1 MFAQLFKSAISN
13 FNTVVKT
20 MDSKLDA
27 FVLSVAK
34 QLDVENEKVKVA
46 VLEAFKLLEDDGQ
59 RRLEQEKLE
68 KQQKQEQ
75 LKKER
80 EEKKA
85 KEEAEKAER
94 AAKRAEEARIRAEKK
109 AAEEAEKAKKAAEKE
124 AEKAKKAEE
133 KAKKEAEKLAEKVEV
148 VCQHEGCGK
157 KIKKGKDFDG
167 ITVCADC
174 HKKLEKA
181 KKEAEKVICIHIS
194 KDDKKCSSA
203 AVDGT
208 YCKRHQKKEKPEKES
223 KKSKKEQD
231 DSSSDEEDEKVVKKQ
246 PKQEE
251 KTKAYIINDFDF
263 SNEEVVEYDP
273 ENDYWKANSVVNVK
287 GTQAFINK
295 NCGIVFDSSATLV
308 GVYAKDVKKIL
319 AEKTLDIEI
328 KQWAKE
334 AGFIVPSLEEEE
346 PSEVDLVD

>member
-1 MFAQLFKSAISN
+1 MISQLFKNAISN

-34 QLDVENEKVKVA
+34 QLDVENEKVKIA
-46 VLEAFKLLEDDGQ
+46 VLEAFKLFEDDTQ
-59 RRLEQEKLE
+59 RRIEQEKLE

-109 AAEEAEKAKKAAEKE
+109 AVEEEEKARKAAEKE
-124 AEKAKKAEE
+124 AEKLRKAEE
-133 KAKKEAEKLAEKVEV
+133 KAKKEAEKVVEKVQITCE
-148 VCQHEGCGK
+148 HEGCGK
-157 KIKKGKDFDG
+157 KIKKGKEFDG

-181 KKEAEKVICIHIS
+181 KKEAEKVVCIHVS
-194 KDDKKCSSA
+194 KDDKKCESSVIEGSA
-203 AVDGT
+203 
-208 YCKRHQKKEKPEKES
+208 YCKRHQKKEKAE
-223 KKSKKEQD
+223 KKSKKDEE
-231 DSSSDEEDEKVVKKQ
+231 SSSDEEDEKVVKKSK
-246 PKQEE
+246 PE
-251 KTKAYIINDFDF
+251 KTSCIVNEFDF
-263 SNEEVVEYDP
+263 SKEEVVEYNP
-273 ENDYWKANSVVNVK
+273 EDDYWKSNSVVNVK

-295 NCGIVFDSSATLV
+295 NCGVVFDSTATLV

-328 KQWAKE
+328 KQWCRD
-334 AGFIVPSLEEEE
+334 AGFIVPSLQEDD
-346 PSEVDLVD
+346 EVELVD